1 MNALTLSNTGND
13 RIRPGGNMT
22 PFDES
27 AEEIGALYDEAKNWA
42 DGTPVTTDEA
52 EAEVSRLMA
61 MISEA
66 AKRADERRA
75 SEVEPLNKAKDEI
88 QSRYNTLIGKTK
100 SITGKA
106 PMALDMLKRIVE
118 PFRIEKQR
126 KAAEEARLAR
136 EQAEAAERA
145 AQAAFQHSGV
155 GDLEEREEAER
166 MAQQAKAMSA
176 TAKKAEK
183 LATAGTGL
191 VTCWQ
196 TVVTDKRAIAAHYW
210 KTRPAEVDAFF
221 LSLAEADVRNG
232 VRVIPGCEITEQK
245 KARL

>member
-1 MNALTLSNTGND
+1 MNAPVLSVTGND

-22 PFDES
+22 PFEQS
-27 AEEIGALYDEAKNWA
+27 AEEIGTLYDEAKNWA

-66 AKRADERRA
+66 AKRADELRA
-75 SEVEPLNKAKDEI
+75 AEVEPLNKAKDEI
-88 QSRYNTLIGKTK
+88 QGRYNTLIGKTK
-100 SITGKA
+100 SVTGKA

-166 MAQQAKAMSA
+166 MAQQAAA
-176 TAKKAEK
+176 ANAAAKKAEK
-183 LATAGTGL
+183 AATTGTGL
-191 VTCWQ
+191 VTYWQ
-196 TVVTDKRAIAAHYW
+196 TVVTDPRALAGHYW
-210 KTRPAEVDAFF
+210 KNKPEVVDAFF
-221 LSLAEADVRNG
+221 LSLAEADVRSG
-232 VRVIPGCEITEQK
+232 ARSIPGCEITEQK